1 MKPMMINLKKRAILL
16 FTVLALSLS
25 GCSAINL
32 FGKGSDEAASGTLQ
46 GVAVTRGNISSTIN
60 LVGNIAYAQSSEL
73 TWQTSGVIENVYS
86 SIGETVNQGDILA
99 ELSED
104 SLSASVLISSKNLI
118 DAQDALTDVMAST
131 TAKIQALTTLTDSE
145 ISLKATQQAQEAL
158 YYPRGSTLDIE
169 MAYDSYQ
176 LAIQNYDYAKEDYR
190 VVLDSYKG
198 WDDAARTTYFESYQT
213 AYDNLISTYEDWT
226 YLSGAPDDVELAA
239 AQGAVLSAQK
249 TYADALND
257 YSSYQ
262 SMPRSEDV
270 NSATSTLRTAE
281 DAYDK
286 RYIKATFTGTLT
298 AVYAESGMYVES
310 KDAAFHLDDM
320 SRYFITLNPSEIDI
334 SQIYSGQLATVSLD
348 AIPGKVYS
356 GKIIQVAGTGTTE
369 QNNVVFGT
377 KLEITDPDDSIKAGM
392 TAEVIIQLKEKN
404 DVLLVPLSAVT
415 EVNGTKIVQKI
426 NGTEKI
432 DIEVTTGLTS
442 GNLIEVA
449 ANDLAEGDLV
459 IVSDSDLQSSQVTPS
474 GNMPESQNGPDAPAV
489 MNSDSGVNAPIY
501 EIQR

>member
-1 MKPMMINLKKRAILL
+1 MINLKKRAILL
-16 FTVLALSLS
+16 FTVLALGFS
-25 GCSAINL
+25 GCSAMNL
-32 FGKGSDEAASGTLQ
+32 FGNNSDEAASDTLQ
-46 GVAVTRGNISSTIN
+46 GVAVTRGSISSTIN

-73 TWQTSGVIENVYS
+73 TWQTSGVIENVYG

-104 SLSASVLISSKNLI
+104 SLNASVLISSKNLI

-158 YYPRGSTLDIE
+158 YFPRGSALDIE

-262 SMPRSEDV
+262 NMPRSEDV
-270 NSATSTLRTAE
+270 NSAKSTLRTAE

-298 AVYAESGMYVES
+298 AVYAEPGIHVES
-310 KDAAFHLDDM
+310 RDAAFHLDDM

-334 SQIYSGQLATVSLD
+334 SQIYPGQLATVSLD
-348 AIPGKVYS
+348 AIPSKVYS
-356 GKIIQVAGTGTTE
+356 GTIIQVAGTGTTE
-369 QNNVVFGT
+369 QNNVVFDT
-377 KLEITDPDDSIKAGM
+377 KLEITDPDDRIKAGM
-392 TAEVIIQLKEKN
+392 TAEVNILLQEKN
-404 DVLLVPLSAVT
+404 DVLLVPVSAVT
-415 EVNGTKIVQKI
+415 DMNGTKIVQKI
-426 NGTEKI
+426 NGTEKT

-459 IVSDSDLQSSQVTPS
+459 IVADSDLQTSQVTPS
-474 GNMPESQNGPDAPAV
+474 WTMPELQNEPDDPAG
-489 MNSDSGVNAPIY
+489 MSSDSAPID